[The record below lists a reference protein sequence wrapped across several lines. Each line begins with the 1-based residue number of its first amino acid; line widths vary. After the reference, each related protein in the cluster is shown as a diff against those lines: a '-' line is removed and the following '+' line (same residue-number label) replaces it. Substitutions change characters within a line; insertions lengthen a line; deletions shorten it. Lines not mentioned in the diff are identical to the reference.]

1 MVERIVTMLAI
12 GAVGALLARRVKI
25 PGGSLLGAMLAT
37 GAASLVLAEP
47 QPLPEGLRWVALLLL
62 GTYTGSSL
70 DREVLGRIRGVLP
83 VAMGTIAVLIAAAAG
98 LGWMLYHN
106 SPSDI
111 SLVTLMLGVMPGGA
125 SGLSAAAFD
134 LHAEASLVASMHMV
148 RQIMVFGA
156 LPVLLRWLAES
167 GLGKRRRDTTV
178 E

>member
-1 MVERIVTMLAI
+1 MVERIVAMLAI
-12 GAVGALLARRVKI
+12 GAGGAFLARRVKM

-37 GAASLVLAEP
+37 GVVSLMLADP
-47 QPLPEGLRWVALLLL
+47 QPLPEGFRWVALLLV

-70 DREVLGRIRGVLP
+70 DRDVLRRIRGVLP
-83 VAMGTIAVLIAAAAG
+83 VAMVIILVLIAAAAG
-98 LGWMLYHN
+98 LGWMLYQNHARE
-106 SPSDI
+106 I
-111 SLVTLMLGVMPGGA
+111 SLVTLILGTMPGGA

-156 LPVLLRWLAES
+156 LPVLLRWFAES
-167 GLGKRRRDTTV
+167 GLGKSRRDTTV